1 MKRTRCTVYLPL
13 FLLKTFVSFCF
24 LLFMAL
30 PIQAEESPAPDGKPV
45 GSDAEVI
52 PGSEKA
58 RELGTRGWRFGTYL
72 DLGYTVNFNHPENGL
87 WRRKSTTF
95 RVDDPRVNMAL
106 GYLQKD
112 ATPQSRWG
120 MEFGLQTGVDTD
132 KLVPAP
138 PPKANEPISNADQY
152 RHLARANVSYLF
164 PAGNGL
170 RMTGGLI
177 NSFIAYE
184 SYYAMANSNYTRA
197 YITDNVPYF
206 FFGAEAFYPLND
218 TLNLSL
224 YAVNGWNYLANPN
237 DNPSFGLQMLWKAT
251 PQTTFTQNLYYGP
264 DQENTDLDFWRFFSD
279 SILEWKN
286 DPFLLA
292 ISFDVGTEKQAEQIG
307 NPRSYW
313 MAGALWAAWQI
324 GEPWTLSIRPEF
336 FYDPDGIIT
345 GAVQTLQAYTATLK
359 YKFSPVASNTVV
371 ANIEY
376 RYDRS
381 TGSGGGFFNGSDN
394 ILVPD
399 QHLLIFALTW
409 HLGMP

>member
-1 MKRTRCTVYLPL
+1 MVCLSP
-13 FLLKTFVSFCF
+13 FFLKTLVSFCF
-24 LLFMAL
+24 LLFIAL
-30 PIQAEESPAPDGKPV
+30 PIQAKENPTPEEETLE
-45 GSDAEVI
+45 SDAEVI

-58 RELGTRGWRFGTYL
+58 RELRARGWQFGTYL
-72 DLGYTVNFNHPENGL
+72 DVGYAISFNDPENGL
-87 WRRKSTTF
+87 WRSKGTTF
-95 RVDDPRVNMAL
+95 RVDDPRVNMAT
-106 GYLQKD
+106 GYLHKD
-112 ATPQSRWG
+112 AVPESRWG

-132 KLVPAP
+132 NLVPAP
-138 PPKANEPISNADQY
+138 PPQANKPISNADEI
-152 RHLARANVSYLF
+152 RHLGRTNLSYLF

-170 RMTGGLI
+170 RVTGGLI

-184 SYYAMANSNYTRA
+184 SYYAMANPNYTRA

-206 FFGAEAFYPLND
+206 FFGAEGFYPLKG
-218 TLNLSL
+218 TLDLSL
-224 YAVNGWNYLANPN
+224 YVVNGWNYLANPN
-237 DNPSFGLQMLWKAT
+237 DIPSFGLQMQWEAT

-279 SILEWKN
+279 SILEWKR

-292 ISFDVGTEKQAEQIG
+292 VSFDIGTEKQAEQIG
-307 NPRSYW
+307 NPRGYW

-324 GEPWTLSIRPEF
+324 SEPWTFAFRPEF

-345 GAVQTLQAYTATLK
+345 GSVQTLQAYTATLK
-359 YKFSPVASNTVV
+359 YKFTPVRSNTVV

-381 TGSGGGFFNGSDN
+381 TGSDGGFYKGSDN
-394 ILVPD
+394 ILVLD

-409 HLGMP
+409 HFGMH